1 MEAMMGLDMYFYGK
15 RYLWDFGDRNDRVK
29 IEAVGKL
36 FPEIRGAKINEI
48 TAEFMYWRKANA
60 IHAWFVKHVQE
71 GKDECQESY
80 VPVGKLHELRDVCAA
95 VLASPDQ
102 AADLLPSQGGF
113 FFGGTEYD
121 ESYFDDVQSTLNWL
135 NDLLL
140 KDALNAMDGWSFYY
154 RASW

>member
-1 MEAMMGLDMYFYGK
+1 MGLDMYFYGK
-15 RYLWDFGDRNDRVK
+15 RYLWNFGDRNDQVK

-48 TAEFMYWRKANA
+48 TAEFKYWRKANA

-71 GKDECQESY
+71 GKDECQESH
-80 VPVGKLHELRDVCAA
+80 VPVEKLYELRDVCAA
-95 VLASPDQ
+95 VMADPSQ
-102 AADLLPSQGGF
+102 AQTLLPSQSGF

-121 ESYFDDVQSTLNWL
+121 EHYFDDVQSTLNWL

-140 KDALNAMDGWSFYY
+140 KDALDAMKGWDFYY